1 MLPLHRSL
9 DSFNKIELYDKYR
22 YDFLNINW
30 SRTLLGELVFVF
42 RTNISENDED
52 SGNVFIDILEKNNI
66 DAFEVTSHKNA
77 FIHCVS
83 DTDFE
88 GNRKKINNSI
98 ELVRYDNEIS
108 YEICVSFKNQRYYHN
123 ITKKHCE
130 LDEIQYSLFE
140 VYDNTKVNNKSIEL
154 ADIFIRQYDILFYKQ
169 AYEKS
174 LNRDDI
180 NFKYSYETQEALQ
193 VEIEAKR
200 KYYYDKYR
208 QAELEWS
215 RLLLQ
220 FEYYP
225 SMDMKILKYKPNLLK

>member
-9 DSFNKIELYDKYR
+9 NSFNKIELYDKYR
-22 YDFLNINW
+22 YDFFNINW
-30 SRTLLGELVFVF
+30 SSTLLGELVFVF
-42 RTNISENDED
+42 RTNISKNDED
-52 SGNVFIDILEKNNI
+52 SGNIFIDTLEKDNI

-88 GNRKKINNSI
+88 GNRKKINESI

-108 YEICVSFKNQRYYHN
+108 YEICVSFKNQRYYHS
-123 ITKKHCE
+123 ITKKQCE
-130 LDEIQYSLFE
+130 LDEIQYSLFK
-140 VYDNTKVNNKSIEL
+140 VYDSEGVNNKSIEID
-154 ADIFIRQYDILFYKQ
+154 DIFMRQFNILRNKQ

-174 LNRDDI
+174 TNRDNI
-180 NFKYSYETQEALQ
+180 NFKHSYEIQEALQ
-193 VEIEAKR
+193 VEMEAKR
-200 KYYYDKYR
+200 KYYYDRYR

-225 SMDMKILKYKPNLLK
+225 SKDMKILKYKPSL